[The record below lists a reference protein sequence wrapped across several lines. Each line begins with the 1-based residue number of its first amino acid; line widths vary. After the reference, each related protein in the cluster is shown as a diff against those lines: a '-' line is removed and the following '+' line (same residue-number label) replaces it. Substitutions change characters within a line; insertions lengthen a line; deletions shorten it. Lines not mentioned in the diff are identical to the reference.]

1 MKLFKSFL
9 LVAMLCILPS
19 LNAQTRSLDLGLITN
34 LSSIDLGEIQVGES
48 VNLSFLVLNLGI
60 LDPDVSVSIDNSNS
74 SGKLSVTLD
83 EFDPSNPGVSE
94 ISVTITAETAGILNN
109 SVFEVKAYGS
119 INRLGLLGKVVTN

>member
-60 LDPDVSVSIDNSNS
+60 LDPNVSVSIDNTNS
-74 SGKLSVTLD
+74 AGKLSVTLD
-83 EFDPSNPGVSE
+83 EFNPANGTSE
-94 ISVTITAETAGILNN
+94 IEITITAETAGTLNN